1 MSFWDEK
8 ETKSKYNNF
17 KHLSQEFSGNLLE
30 LVKQKGVYPLY
41 PYEYMTS
48 FKKFFDK
55 LALPFKIYDDSKFV
69 FKDECI
75 SEKKIFLNINNI
87 VYGITMGDL
96 SWSQIYDHFLWSSSL
111 FSFVISSTL
120 NIFVCYKNGIKV
132 I

>member
-8 ETKSKYNNF
+8 EIKSKYNNF

-48 FKKFFDK
+48 FKKFSDK
-55 LALPFKIYDDSKFV
+55 LALPFKIYDSEFV

-75 SEKKIFLNINNI
+75 SEKKIFLN
-87 VYGITMGDL
+87 
-96 SWSQIYDHFLWSSSL
+96 
-111 FSFVISSTL
+111 
-120 NIFVCYKNGIKV
+120 
-132 I
+132 